1 MPSKEVYC
9 LEKTHFVWK
18 LYKRGSEMFDFPPDK
33 IIYCFMEDQPK
44 VEDIRSTL
52 SHFETYKGLP
62 RCEEIKEW
70 SVKSP
75 QTVIILDDMILL
87 VAAEIDALHIFQIMV
102 PHSNLT
108 AFLLSQNLYP
118 RDVYAKSILPS
129 CQCVNLFM
137 NVRDNRHIW

>member
-1 MPSKEVYC
+1 
-9 LEKTHFVWK
+9 
-18 LYKRGSEMFDFPPDK
+18 MFDFPPDK
-33 IIYCFMEDQPK
+33 IIYCLMEDQPK
-44 VEDIRSTL
+44 VAL

-108 AFLLSQNLYP
+108 AFLLSQNIYP
-118 RDVYAKSILPS
+118 RE
-129 CQCVNLFM
+129 FM
-137 NVRDNRHIW
+137 LKAFYRVVSLICL

>member
-1 MPSKEVYC
+1 
-9 LEKTHFVWK
+9 
-18 LYKRGSEMFDFPPDK
+18 
-33 IIYCFMEDQPK
+33 MEDHKPK

-118 RDVYAKSILPS
+118 RDLYAKSILPS